1 MQMSLWRQE
10 QTSKVIAEWW
20 EALRTTSPTDGH
32 YPRAA
37 SLKSALEEIVGALLD
52 SLTRPDWQE
61 AARQPVMNLRFLADQ
76 MNLSLSDALAAF
88 LALRSPIAK
97 AVAERLGDESEAWR
111 RVLTVW
117 DEGILAL
124 TTACQIVS
132 QQALEL
138 AHRKYLSLF
147 QRASDA
153 FLLIRMDE
161 KGTIVEANAAAAELT
176 GYPLE
181 ELVNAAA
188 ITLVPKEAH
197 AIYRQALERLR
208 RDGQLRTRGLP
219 LQRRDGEIVQLDLS
233 CAVLHLD
240 GEDFALCVAR
250 DITEQQRWQ
259 EQLERLIA
267 ERTEELRTALERER
281 HRAAQL
287 SVLSTVVAKALTV
300 TDPTEL
306 YRAAVDALYRH
317 LAFYNVAIFV
327 TDEERRQLTLAA
339 CRGAYERVWTPHYRQ
354 PIEIGLMGWVARKG
368 EPLLV
373 NEVTK
378 DPRYF
383 RAVPEESKT
392 QAELAVPIKVQGEVI
407 GVIDLQSDEAGA
419 FDEDDLRT
427 VQAVADQIAHAL
439 QALQNFQR
447 VRILRELNEQIV
459 LNLPD
464 GVALLNERGEII
476 IANEFF
482 CRTVCQLPSEQV
494 LNRPFREVLPPD
506 LFLAFKGQGLDWGK
520 AIESALQQGEPSFF
534 AEIPYRDGWWD
545 VRVTPVHGDGRR
557 RVMLYLRD
565 ASTRVRR
572 IYQLETLL
580 AIGQAM
586 ESKIDLHPLLH
597 AILTAATAGPGLGFN
612 RAILF
617 LVDKETKVLRTAM
630 AVGALT
636 AEEAY
641 ATWARLASERKT
653 LWDFLREYPGDEA
666 IRQTP
671 LMQRVQDLVIRLDE
685 ENLLTLCLRRHEPL
699 RISNPRND
707 PRLPERLRQILS
719 DSDAICVPL
728 IAQNEP
734 LGLIVADNAFSRHP
748 ITEEAER
755 LLRLFA
761 SSASIALRNAQLIAE
776 LRQSLQREQAMRQ
789 QLVHSER
796 LAVIGELATKIAHDL
811 RSPLVTIGG
820 YARQLQR
827 HPTDAERVRRN
838 AQVIVDEVERLER
851 QLRDLLDFTTPRPPQ
866 LKPSSLGDLVH
877 RLADLQ
883 RPSMEAARVTLTLEV
898 ADNLPLV
905 LMDELQMERVI
916 LNLWRNAV
924 EAMPK
929 GGVLSVRVWHEGDW
943 VKLQVAD
950 TGEGIPPEAMEHIFK
965 PFFTTK
971 RTGSGLGLAIC
982 EKIVTDHGGTIRLSS
997 TVGQGTVVEITL
1009 PVAPSGSSQVFP
1021 Q

>member
-1 MQMSLWRQE
+1 MVTERVM
-10 QTSKVIAEWW
+10 TAFAEWW
-20 EALRTTSPTDGH
+20 SALCGNFPSGGGRRP
-32 YPRAA
+32 
-37 SLKSALEEIVGALLD
+37 SLADLRPALEEIVATLLD
-52 SLTRPDWQE
+52 QLTRPDWQQ
-61 AARQPVMNLRFLADQ
+61 AARQPMMILRFLADQ
-76 MNLSLSDALAAF
+76 LNLSLPDALTAF
-88 LALRSPIAK
+88 LALRNPIVQ
-97 AVAERLGDESEAWR
+97 AVAERLGDEAEAWR

-124 TTACQIVS
+124 TTARQMFS

-138 AHRKYLSLF
+138 AHQKYLSLF
-147 QRASDA
+147 ERASDA

-176 GYPLE
+176 GYSLQ
-181 ELVNAAA
+181 ELVNIPA
-188 ITLVPKEAH
+188 IALVPEEAI
-197 AIYRQALERLR
+197 AAYRQALAQLR
-208 RDGQLRTRGLP
+208 RDGQLRKRGLP
-219 LQRRDGEIVQLDLS
+219 LRRRDGQIVSLDLS

-250 DITEQQRWQ
+250 DITEQVRAQ
-259 EQLERLIA
+259 ERLQRLID
-267 ERTEELRTALERER
+267 EKTKELQIALERER

-287 SVLSTVVAKALTV
+287 AVLSAVAAKALTV

-306 YRAAVDALYRH
+306 FRAAVDALFQH

-327 TDEERRQLTLAA
+327 ADKERRQLALAA
-339 CRGAYERVWTPHYRQ
+339 CRGAYEKVWTSDYRQ
-354 PIEIGLMGWVARKG
+354 PIEVGLIGWVARHG

-373 NEVTK
+373 NEVAK

-383 RAVPEESKT
+383 CAVPEEGKT
-392 QAELAVPIKVQGEVI
+392 QAELVMPIKSQGEVI
-407 GVIDLQSDEAGA
+407 GVIDLQSDVKDA
-419 FDEDDLRT
+419 FDDEDLRMA
-427 VQAVADQIAHAL
+427 QAVADQIAHAL

-459 LNLPD
+459 RNLPN
-464 GVALLNERGEII
+464 GVALLNEQGEII
-476 IANEFF
+476 VANESF
-482 CRTVCQLPSEQV
+482 CHIVCELPSEQV
-494 LNRPFREVLPPD
+494 LNRPVREVLPTS
-506 LFLAFKGQGLDWGK
+506 LWLAFAGRGVDLDT
-520 AIESALQQGEPSFF
+520 AIRRALEQKEPSFF
-534 AEIPYRDGWWD
+534 PEIPYRDGWWD
-545 VRVTPVHGDGRR
+545 VRVLPIHGDGRR

-586 ESKIDLHPLLH
+586 ESTIDLNRLLH

-617 LVDKETKVLRTAM
+617 LVDKEAQVLRVAM
-630 AVGALT
+630 AVGTLT

-641 ATWARLASERKT
+641 ATWTRLAAERKT

-685 ENLLTLCLRRHEPL
+685 ENLLTLCLQRHEPL
-699 RISNPRND
+699 RITNPQSD
-707 PRLPERLRQILS
+707 PRLPERLRQILT

-728 IAQNEP
+728 IAQDEP

-748 ITEEAER
+748 ITEESER

-761 SSASIALRNAQLIAE
+761 ASASIALRNAQLIAQ
-776 LRQSLQREQAMRQ
+776 LRQSLQREKEMRE
-789 QLVHSER
+789 QLLHSER

-827 HPTDAERVRRN
+827 HPDDAERVRRN
-838 AQVIVDEVERLER
+838 AQIIVDEVERLER

-866 LKPSSLGDLVH
+866 LKPASLGELVQ
-877 RLADLQ
+877 RLAELQ
-883 RPSMEAARVTLTLEV
+883 RPSLEAARVTFTL
-898 ADNLPLV
+898 DIPDHLPPV
-905 LMDELQMERVI
+905 LIDELQMERVI

-924 EAMPK
+924 EAMPD
-929 GGVLSVRVWHEGDW
+929 GGTLSVRVWQEGDW

-950 TGEGIPPEAMEHIFK
+950 TGEGIPAEVMENIFQ

-997 TVGQGTVVEITL
+997 TVGQGTVVEIAL
-1009 PVAPSGSSQVFP
+1009 PVAKSE
-1021 Q
+1021 